1 MPHADGV
8 ATPRMLYSLGRV
20 ETPAEVKSRVARER
34 VELARIRD
42 LTDYSKMYDKY
53 EDRRQKSRE
62 NARTSAYKLHK
73 FSRISKYH
81 VNNAADMSRLRKR
94 ANELRHLAKSVISKL
109 KSKTLSL
116 KAFLSSNDAHK
127 LRKFRASKFVKAAY
141 GRKKAKEILHQAK
154 LVGWRLPVRHRGSK
168 KRYRYGRLA
177 RLIKQR
183 HVVLSLAKSI
193 KSLKRKSLKRKS
205 AKRGTKRVAKR
216 GAKRVAKRTSRRGL
230 KKTLKRK
237 SLKKR
242 KTLKRKS
249 LKKHKTSRRRRV

>member
-8 ATPRMLYSLGRV
+8 AIPRMLYSLGRV

-62 NARTSAYKLHK
+62 NARTSAYRLHK

-109 KSKTLSL
+109 KSGKLSF
-116 KAFLSSNDAHK
+116 KAFLKSDDAYK
-127 LRKFRASKFVKAAY
+127 LRKFRASKFVKAAF
-141 GRKKAKEILHQAK
+141 GRKKAKEILHRAK

-205 AKRGTKRVAKR
+205 L
-216 GAKRVAKRTSRRGL
+216 KRVAKRTSRRGL